1 MFEKNVKIELDND
14 STKPFISKIAPKK
27 SAKCYL
33 GNGVKFNSEQLAYE
47 YDFHDARSFGIN
59 QYN

>member
-33 GNGVKFNSEQLAYE
+33 GNGVKFNSEQLAY
-47 YDFHDARSFGIN
+47 DMTFMTLDPLG
-59 QYN
+59 

>member
-33 GNGVKFNSEQLAYE
+33 GNGVKFNSEQLA
-47 YDFHDARSFGIN
+47 DNMTFMTQVLWDKSV
-59 QYN
+59 